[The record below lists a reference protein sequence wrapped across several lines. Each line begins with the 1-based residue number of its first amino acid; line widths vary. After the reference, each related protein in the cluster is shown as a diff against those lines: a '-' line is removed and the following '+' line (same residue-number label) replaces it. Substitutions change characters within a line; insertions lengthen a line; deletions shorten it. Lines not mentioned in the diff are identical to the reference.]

1 MRFPCPA
8 ALIEI
13 PQKEIKRLAGTHRAN
28 YVSRHIFIRHCRI
41 ALLTTLRQCR
51 MYSSM
56 QTVIST
62 PEFLSQAKKLKLSQD
77 EIDSIV
83 ETLADDP
90 LAGDIIS
97 QTGGARKQRH
107 AGRGGGKSGG
117 YRTIHY
123 FGGVD
128 APVFILTV
136 YGKGDKANLTKAKRN
151 QLAKIL
157 PQLADHYRAT
167 AKAMAAKRDRRK

>member
-1 MRFPCPA
+1 MP
-8 ALIEI
+8 
-13 PQKEIKRLAGTHRAN
+13 
-28 YVSRHIFIRHCRI
+28 YVRG
-41 ALLTTLRQCR
+41 
-51 MYSSM
+51 M

-62 PEFLSQAKKLKLSQD
+62 PEFLSQAKRLKLSQD
-77 EIDSIV
+77 EIDAIV
-83 ETLADDP
+83 ETLADNP

-97 QTGGARKQRH
+97 QTGGARKLRH

-128 APVFILTV
+128 VPVFLLTV
-136 YGKGDKANLTKAKRN
+136 YGKGDKANLTKAERN
-151 QLAKIL
+151 ELAKIL

-167 AKAMAAKRDRRK
+167 AKAEAAKRNREK

>member
-1 MRFPCPA
+1 MH
-8 ALIEI
+8 LD
-13 PQKEIKRLAGTHRAN
+13 
-28 YVSRHIFIRHCRI
+28 
-41 ALLTTLRQCR
+41 
-51 MYSSM
+51 M

-97 QTGGARKQRH
+97 KTGGARKLRH

-128 APVFILTV
+128 VPVFILTV
-136 YGKGDKANLTKAKRN
+136 YGKGDKANLTNAERN

-167 AKAMAAKRDRRK
+167 AKVMAAKRGRRK